1 MNHIRLIVTATALVV
16 AIAVAAIFVLNGSRG
31 PSAVRL
37 QPADGRS
44 TNPSVSSPSPSANPT
59 AAPSAAPTAA
69 PSPAPALA
77 GFTCGT
83 STVPV
88 QAVGSIG
95 FIGDIRTGAH
105 TGYDRLVIEFASGL
119 PGSITITPQQ
129 RPTFTNSPR
138 GDSVT
143 LGGAVGLHVVMH
155 DADAHTSFSGPA
167 TMRPNGPALVEVRRL
182 EDFEGYVGLGLGLA
196 KSNCYRAFML
206 TSPTRLV
213 IDVQVV

>member
-16 AIAVAAIFVLNGSRG
+16 AIAVAAVFVLNGSRG

-44 TNPSVSSPSPSANPT
+44 TNPSVSSPSPSTAPAASPSANPT
-59 AAPSAAPTAA
+59 VAPTQ
-69 PSPAPALA
+69 PPALA
-77 GFTCGT
+77 GFTCGA

-88 QAVGSIG
+88 QAVGSMG
-95 FIGDIRTGAH
+95 LIGDIRTGAH
-105 TGYDRLVIEFASGL
+105 AGYDRLVVEFASGL
-119 PGSITITPQQ
+119 PGTITITPQQ
-129 RPTFTNSPR
+129 KPTFTNSPR

-143 LGGAVGLHVVMH
+143 LAGAVGLHVVMH
-155 DADAHTSFSGPA
+155 DADAHTTFGGPV

-206 TSPTRLV
+206 TSPARLV
-213 IDVQVV
+213 IDVQVA